1 LNKKIVLATLLSLVS
16 LDAYSMQ
23 FSSALG
29 VTGQGG
35 ATGRI
40 ALGFDWD
47 KSWLESSVGR
57 ATGYWDLGY
66 TYWQAGKEAGGR
78 HAVSF
83 APVFVYEF
91 GEGYYKPFVEAGV
104 GVSLFSGTTAG
115 DQKFGSAFNFEDRIG
130 AGLKFGNTD
139 KIGIR
144 AIHYSNASIKEP
156 NDGIESYS
164 LFYSHEF
171 D

>member
-1 LNKKIVLATLLSLVS
+1 MKKMLALAAIFS
-16 LDAYSMQ
+16 
-23 FSSALG
+23 FSSLSVQGAELTGALG
-29 VTGQGG
+29 ATSQGG
-35 ATGRI
+35 GTGRI

-47 KSWLESSVGR
+47 KSWYQTSTGK

-66 TYWQAGKEAGGR
+66 TYWQAGDHAGGR

-91 GEGYYKPFVEAGV
+91 GEGNIKPFVEAGI
-104 GVSLFSGTTAG
+104 GVAVFSGASAG

-130 AGLKFGNTD
+130 AGLKIDNTQ
-139 KIGIR
+139 KVGVR
-144 AIHYSNASIKEP
+144 VIHYSNAGIKEP

-164 LFYSHEF
+164 LFYSHSI
-171 D
+171 